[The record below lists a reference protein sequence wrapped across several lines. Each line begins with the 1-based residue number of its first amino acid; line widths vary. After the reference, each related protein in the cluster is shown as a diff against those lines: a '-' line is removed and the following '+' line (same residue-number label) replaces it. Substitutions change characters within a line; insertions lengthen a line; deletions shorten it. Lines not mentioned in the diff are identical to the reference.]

1 MKEIFMHRRPPHYLK
16 NEKKKEPDYKFHVFR
31 IVNNACDQKKKQ
43 ELQKLLAD
51 LEISEEIILESAEQ
65 RKCLKR
71 KMFNSMLRLFYENK
85 ENDKSDLLFYASAQF
100 DLIKIRT
107 ILKEL
112 ETNTDSFVQDI
123 TQTRCSDSVIV
134 FALKYGDITKNDFY
148 NCIKE
153 LTEAGIDINRL
164 DFKGKSAI
172 DLIALFY
179 KQYKNNAT
187 MSMILK
193 NVATLFLEKG
203 LYAIDNKDT
212 AIVLKNDMKL
222 VLPNDG
228 FVSGDGKTHL
238 FRCIM
243 KNDTK
248 SFLNF
253 QELQKYVN
261 VDDSENTLLQFASK
275 RSDNMLPVVQHL
287 LKNGADPNKVT
298 PRNKLTP
305 LELAAKNNNQKIFEE
320 LLKHVDTKITQENF
334 NNFVRWRLKPM
345 KGKLFKSL
353 LESDKI
359 EPQFT
364 YDRSGNTALH
374 YAVSFSHKEA
384 IQKLLKR
391 NSSLIVKNKLNK
403 CVLDMIDPEDLE
415 KHFDSCL
422 VLDNYAPY
430 FSDINYKMRFRFNC
444 LVDSQ
449 EFRERMDSTVA
460 IEGYFVDLIDDK
472 WRSDKLP
479 EDDINVPTY
488 ELADPEADSGDI
500 HLTLKEQEQKWT
512 DIALSALSVIPG
524 LPVPEVYFVPYILPK
539 NVLTGLFAIL
549 PSFIE
554 MLFQQFSQRFLL
566 TYKSNI
572 PEFSEEPV
580 PSTSTDIKETE
591 QPVEDVA
598 LTSLS
603 IRQLL
608 SKTTSF
614 SPDRKHRA
622 YNFVRES
629 FNTCLPHPKTLSRWY
644 KTVNG
649 NPGFTEESFH
659 AIRQMVEKS
668 NYELFG
674 ALLVDEVAI
683 RKHLDYDGHNMTG
696 YVDLG
701 TGLEGDDRPLAK
713 EALVF
718 MVVSINSS
726 WKIPVGYFL
735 VDGVNSEQRCNLLK
749 QCLSHICETG
759 LRILTLTFDGLS
771 REKGIIFDDNNDPIL
786 WDYIKKLH
794 ELQDAEGL
802 HLANK
807 VKALHVNFYK
817 QKMKTSTLWTS
828 ASQQSQPRGH
838 QRFPR
843 ESKDSGGEAELFTN
857 PPPPLVSSLSE
868 MKDSYRM
875 NYIDPK
881 MPEIEAPAEAAKCH
895 VVKLGCEQQ
904 PAVPPQRKGFWRWT
918 DPYLTVYKSDYIPH
932 DEATDVTG
940 RPKTV
945 TTPEIVDKIHDVTL
959 ADRRIKVHEI
969 AEAVRMSYERDFIF
983 CTMNLIKNLSVKLMP
998 RFLSPEQ
1005 KRVPA
1010 QTPAECL

>member
-1 MKEIFMHRRPPHYLK
+1 MDDNESVLIQISEQD
-16 NEKKKEPDYKFHVFR
+16 EKKKEPDYKFHVFR

-51 LEISEEIILESAEQ
+51 LGISEEIILESAEQ

-179 KQYKNNAT
+179 KQYKNDAT
-187 MSMILK
+187 MSTILK

-449 EFRERMDSTVA
+449 EFRESRVVSMIGKQPNLERLLTHPF
-460 IEGYFVDLIDDK
+460 IHTFV
-472 WRSDKLP
+472 
-479 EDDINVPTY
+479 
-488 ELADPEADSGDI
+488 
-500 HLTLKEQEQKWT
+500 TLKWFKIKFYFWIILMLQL
-512 DIALSALSVIPG
+512 IMFILLSVAFYRFPKSVPENVFTVLLSVICIAIKAPIF
-524 LPVPEVYFVPYILPK
+524 LHFRIVRKSPIFV
-539 NVLTGLFAIL
+539 VLNEATLHAATEICLMATIIGGFFQLQFRGFL
-549 PSFIE
+549 FIE
-554 MLFQQFSQRFLL
+554 IAVCFLL
-566 TYKSNI
+566 TTGYHPNLSKWSLMLQRVFKTFTILLIFFSLPVVAFSIGFHILFPSEKLFNNFFTSIFKTFIMTTGEFNI
-572 PEFSEEPV
+572 EDDANFSFGGYLIFV
-580 PSTSTDIKETE
+580 FFAMSMSLVIVNFWTGVAVTDIERIERHSEVNAFKNLILFMTFIEHIYNIKCLEKFRKYIPTPLLFLRIDEKGCYFIDIGKCDVDYYVNRSKQFDEKTE
-591 QPVEDVA
+591 FPSKLDDDCFNK
-598 LTSLS
+598 
-603 IRQLL
+603 IRNHYFKQTEITNEKLL
-608 SKTTSF
+608 LGKLEQ
-614 SPDRKHRA
+614 
-622 YNFVRES
+622 V
-629 FNTCLPHPKTLSRWY
+629 LKTL
-644 KTVNG
+644 
-649 NPGFTEESFH
+649 EEIK
-659 AIRQMVEKS
+659 A
-668 NYELFG
+668 N
-674 ALLVDEVAI
+674 
-683 RKHLDYDGHNMTG
+683 
-696 YVDLG
+696 
-701 TGLEGDDRPLAK
+701 
-713 EALVF
+713 
-718 MVVSINSS
+718 NSA
-726 WKIPVGYFL
+726 
-735 VDGVNSEQRCNLLK
+735 RCNY
-749 QCLSHICETG
+749 H
-759 LRILTLTFDGLS
+759 
-771 REKGIIFDDNNDPIL
+771 DDSN
-786 WDYIKKLH
+786 
-794 ELQDAEGL
+794 
-802 HLANK
+802 LAT
-807 VKALHVNFYK
+807 K
-817 QKMKTSTLWTS
+817 QKK
-828 ASQQSQPRGH
+828 GD
-838 QRFPR
+838 
-843 ESKDSGGEAELFTN
+843 KD
-857 PPPPLVSSLSE
+857 
-868 MKDSYRM
+868 KK
-875 NYIDPK
+875 PK
-881 MPEIEAPAEAAKCH
+881 
-895 VVKLGCEQQ
+895 
-904 PAVPPQRKGFWRWT
+904 
-918 DPYLTVYKSDYIPH
+918 
-932 DEATDVTG
+932 
-940 RPKTV
+940 
-945 TTPEIVDKIHDVTL
+945 
-959 ADRRIKVHEI
+959 
-969 AEAVRMSYERDFIF
+969 
-983 CTMNLIKNLSVKLMP
+983 
-998 RFLSPEQ
+998 
-1005 KRVPA
+1005 
-1010 QTPAECL
+1010 